1 MDEISFTLF
10 INVATIILTLFICI
24 LFLIKI
30 FLIKKKETFHWVFL
44 AICFLF
50 SIRITS
56 LHLLV
61 FPFLENST
69 IPGILLYRL
78 QSISVIFL
86 PVLFAHLLQSLTFE
100 KKNNYFIVIV
110 IMYIVTILF
119 YIMAIIGF
127 DPILNKWVKELS
139 KYHIII
145 NSASYIFKSIILLF
159 AISYIFSIHLLH
171 SFSKTIQDNKKRK
184 SITILKLFYIITF
197 GYGYFVQFFISLL
210 YPKFISLTP
219 YLICIFCMALYYI
232 IKNYGFLKIYPISK
246 IFDVINNDFSLSFI
260 VTDDQGIIIK
270 TNYIESGNI
279 FEIGTSIYLLF
290 PGFENEINSAI
301 NEGKNLTG
309 LKCNLNTDKYPVA
322 LIYEVDVNQIT
333 DRFNDF
339 VGCIIIIKDFKISFE
354 SFTKREQDIIEYLR
368 KGISYKEIAF
378 KLNISYNTVNSHIKN
393 IYKKSYVNGRN
404 EFLESINNTGTVL

>member
-1 MDEISFTLF
+1 MDEMSFTLF

-24 LFLIKI
+24 LFIIKI
-30 FLIKKKETFHWVFL
+30 FLMKKKETFHGVFL
-44 AICFLF
+44 TICFLF
-50 SIRITS
+50 SLRITS

-61 FPFLENST
+61 FPFLENSAVL
-69 IPGILLYRL
+69 GILLYRL

-86 PVLFAHLLQSLTFE
+86 PVLFAHLFQSVMF
-100 KKNNYFIVIV
+100 KKNKNDFTVI
-110 IMYIVTILF
+110 IAIYIVTILF

-127 DPILNKWVKELS
+127 DPILNKWVKES
-139 KYHIII
+139 STYHIII

-159 AISYIFSIHLLH
+159 AFSYVFSIYLLH
-171 SFSKTIQDNKKRK
+171 SFSKIIQDNKKRK

-197 GYGYFVQFFISLL
+197 SYGYFVQFFISLL

-232 IKNYGFLKIYPISK
+232 IKNYGFLRIYPISK
-246 IFDVINNDFSLSFI
+246 IFDVINDEFSLSFI
-260 VTDDQGIIIK
+260 VTDNQGIIIK
-270 TNYIESGNI
+270 TNHMESGNI

-301 NEGKNLTG
+301 NQGKNLTG
-309 LKCNLNTDKYPVA
+309 LKCNLNADKYPVA
-322 LIYEVDVNQIT
+322 LIYEVDVNQIK

-339 VGCIIIIKDFKISFE
+339 IGCIIIIKDFKISFQ

-404 EFLESINNTGTVL
+404 EFLESISI